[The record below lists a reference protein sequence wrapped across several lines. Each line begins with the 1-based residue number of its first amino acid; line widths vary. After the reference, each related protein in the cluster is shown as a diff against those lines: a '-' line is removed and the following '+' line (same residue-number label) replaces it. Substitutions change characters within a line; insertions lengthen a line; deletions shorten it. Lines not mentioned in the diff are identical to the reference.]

1 MQALP
6 DTFVLVAIM
15 ILLEFVRERFKD
27 KGVPIEATARF
38 EQRVPRLV
46 AGANRCRAAR
56 PPWDEALRDQL
67 HAGSDRVNAM
77 RGQRSRVATRL
88 VC

>member
-1 MQALP
+1 MQELP

-15 ILLEFVRERFKD
+15 ILPEFVRERFKD

-46 AGANRCRAAR
+46 AGTNRCRAAR
-56 PPWDEALRDQL
+56 PPWDPHFEINCMLVRI
-67 HAGSDRVNAM
+67 GS
-77 RGQRSRVATRL
+77 TR
-88 VC
+88 